1 MPTFIKPGFWNKKR
15 KQLAGELDL
24 DYLIQSLIPS
34 STTTTT
40 TTTAPPYK
48 VYSGLISQSGTNAPT
63 LVVLQN
69 TLGQTVT
76 PNAYNLPGR
85 YSLSVSG
92 NILLNNKTWYTIT
105 NDNNNRTIFY
115 IDKSNSL
122 GNTSIVTIDTYS
134 FNTAGFAD
142 GALQSTPFEIRVYN

>member
-1 MPTFIKPGFWNKKR
+1 MPTFIKAGFWNKKR

-34 STTTTT
+34 PTTTTT
-40 TTTAPPYK
+40 TTTAPAYK
-48 VYSGLISQSGTNAPT
+48 VYSALISQSGTNAPT

-76 PNAYNLPGR
+76 VNPYSLPGR
-85 YSLSVSG
+85 YSLGVSG
-92 NILLNNKTWYTIT
+92 NILANDKTWYIIT
-105 NDNNNRTIFY
+105 NDNNNRTIAY

-122 GNTSIVTIDTYS
+122 GNTTTVTIDTFS
-134 FNTAGFAD
+134 FISSGYVD
-142 GALQSTPFEIRVYN
+142 GVLQSTPFEIRVYN